1 MNIKTYIITKKLNSY
16 YKKAIEEYEKRL
28 QLYAKTSITLVK
40 SESVLKKKLNSNY
53 YTILVSPDG
62 KNLSSTSLASHIN
75 TLGIQGTSNI
85 NFVIA
90 ENIVDLNFD
99 EIISLSQMS
108 INVSLTSVILYEQ
121 IYRAYR
127 IINNHSYHK

>member
-1 MNIKTYIITKKLNSY
+1 MNIKTYIITKKINSY

-40 SESVLKKKLNSNY
+40 SESFLKKKLNSNY

-75 TLGIQGTSNI
+75 NLGIQGTSNI

-90 ENIVDLNFD
+90 ENIVDLSFD

-108 INVSLTSVILYEQ
+108 INVGLTSVVLYEQ